1 MTDMRDD
8 LDELGRRLWPTTD
21 ALRPAEGIP
30 ARSRQR
36 PGRRFWRF
44 EPLVTLAA
52 AVLLVGVIGGAV
64 VLGRSLSSP
73 TPVPAGPSGSS
84 PVSPTS
90 PTATAS
96 SSPSPTA
103 APVPHVIVWAVGG
116 ASDTVIRVGTASGGF
131 RTVATFPQGVDATI
145 LGAGGHHV
153 LFWEGAN
160 GHLYD
165 IDINT
170 GAIAD
175 HGGAAGDTFHG
186 AAFSPDGTQ
195 VEYLQQTDPNTGQIR
210 LLDFS
215 TGVITGLLTFP
226 SGPFDV
232 PRVWS
237 AAGIAANLQP
247 AGNGGPPGA
256 GFAILDPS
264 TGAPVATT
272 NSRVG
277 SWAIASDGTHA
288 AESLGTPATNDIAP
302 VPLSTVVI
310 GSPPQ
315 AVLSENANH
324 FLAVVGLTPDGATVL
339 YSDEPTMGGYA
350 GITLSPDYGLFTLS
364 AGHRTQVAH
373 YSGTNDS
380 YAAAAYLNDSDFVI
394 AANSVGP
401 SGPTS
406 ALLQHSSAGGPLT
419 PLDTA
424 AGAASFVSVV
434 TG

>member
-21 ALRPAEGIP
+21 ALRPAGGIP
-30 ARSRQR
+30 APSRQR
-36 PGRRFWRF
+36 RGRRFWRF

-116 ASDTVIRVGTASGGF
+116 PSDTVIRVGTASGGF
-131 RTVATFPQGVDATI
+131 RTVATIPAGTNPVI
-145 LGAGGHHV
+145 LGAGGHRV
-153 LFWEGAN
+153 LFWEVTD

-165 IDINT
+165 VDIDT
-170 GAIAD
+170 GVITD
-175 HGGAAGDTFHG
+175 HGGGSTYRFYG
-186 AAFSPDGTQ
+186 AAFSPDGAQ
-195 VEYLQQTDPNTGQIR
+195 VEYVRWTSAPDAQLR
-210 LLDFS
+210 RLDFGS
-215 TGVITGLLTFP
+215 GVITPLQSYG
-226 SGPFDV
+226 SGVADV
-232 PRVWS
+232 PEVWS
-237 AAGIAANLQP
+237 AGGVAASRRFLP
-247 AGNGGPPGA
+247 FADTPEP
-256 GFAILDPS
+256 GFAVLDPS
-264 TGAPVATT
+264 TGARIATT
-272 NSRVG
+272 DSPMR
-277 SWAIASDGTHA
+277 SWAIAADGVHA
-288 AESLGTPATNDIAP
+288 ALGVSSPPDALVNP
-302 VPLSTVVI
+302 GVLSTVVI

-315 AVLSENANH
+315 RAVNENSNH
-324 FLAVVGLTPDGATVL
+324 FIQVQGISPDGSTVL
-339 YSDEPTMGGYA
+339 FSDEPTMGGYA

-373 YSGTNDS
+373 FSGSNAG
-380 YAAAAYLNDSDFVI
+380 YVAAAYLNGGDFVI
-394 AANSVGP
+394 VDETAAPAG
-401 SGPTS
+401 TR
-406 ALLQHSSAGGPLT
+406 ATLLNSSAGGPLT
-419 PLDTA
+419 ALDSGT
-424 AGAASFVSVV
+424 GGVGSVYVV